1 MLTSDLQRR
10 FAFSFGRNV
19 DTTASDKQLEGQF
32 VTAFDCGDELIMIEV
47 LQTHGSQFFPGF
59 EG

>member
-1 MLTSDLQRR
+1 MLSGDLQRR

-19 DTTASDKQLEGQF
+19 DTTTSDKQLEGQF
-32 VTAFDCGDELIMIEV
+32 VTAFDGSDELILIEV
-47 LQTHGSQFFPGF
+47 LQTHGSQFLPGF